1 MKAKPFISVI
11 IPSYNRA
18 SMIAKTIESLQ
29 QQDYNDYEILVID
42 DGSTDNT
49 EQVVKEMTDGR
60 TTYFKKKNAE
70 RAAAR
75 NYGARLA
82 GGSYLNFFDSDDLAL
97 PNHLFEASKLISEKH
112 NPEWFHLGYK
122 WADEEGKIFKVEDN
136 FSAELLNDTIA
147 DGNHLSCNGVF
158 VRKDIFL
165 QHLFNEDR
173 ALSASEDYEL
183 WLRLAARYPLHY
195 SNTVTSVIIDHKSI
209 NDRKTNDRDLIC
221 RLKLLLYYLQ
231 QDEKVMERYEK
242 QFHKI
247 EMDSHS
253 YIALYLAEQP
263 PYKLKSIYYM
273 LLAMGN
279 SLSYP
284 WKRRFYAT
292 VKKILFQW

>member
-1 MKAKPFISVI
+1 MKANPFISVI

-29 QQDYNDYEILVID
+29 QQDYNEYEILVID
-42 DGSTDNT
+42 DGSTDDT
-49 EQVVKEMTDGR
+49 EHVVQEMIDSR
-60 TTYFKKKNAE
+60 TTYFKKLNAE

-82 GGSYLNFFDSDDLAL
+82 KGNYLNFFDSDDLAL
-97 PNHLFEASKLISEKH
+97 PNHLSEASKLISEKH
-112 NPEWFHLGYK
+112 NPEWLHLGYK
-122 WADEEGKIFKVEDN
+122 WANGEGKVLKAEN
-136 FSAELLNDTIA
+136 HFSTGFLNDVIA
-147 DGNHLSCNGVF
+147 DGNHLSVAGVF

-195 SNTVTSVIIDHKSI
+195 TNEVTSVYVDHKSF
-209 NDRKTNDRDLIC
+209 DARKTTDKDLIC
-221 RLKLLLYYLQ
+221 RLKLLLHYLQ
-231 QDEKVMERYEK
+231 QDEKVIERYKK

-247 EMDSHS
+247 KMDSHS

-263 PYKLKSIYYM
+263 PHKLKSIYYM
-273 LLAMGN
+273 LVAMGD
-279 SLSYP
+279 SLSYAK
-284 WKRRFYAT
+284 KRRFYAT
-292 VKKILFQW
+292 IKKLLFQW

>member
-1 MKAKPFISVI
+1 MKGEAFISVI
-11 IPSYNRA
+11 IHCYNRA
-18 SMIAKTIESLQ
+18 EMIAKTIQSLQ
-29 QQDYNDYEILVID
+29 QKDYNNYKIIVID

-49 EQVVKEMTDGR
+49 EQVINEIADAR
-60 TTYFKKKNAE
+60 TTYFKKLNGE

-82 GGSYLNFFDSDDLAL
+82 KGSYLNFFDSDDIAL
-97 PNHLFEASKLISEKH
+97 PNHLSEAAKLISEK
-112 NPEWFHLGYK
+112 NGPEWFHLGYK
-122 WADEEGKIFKVEDN
+122 WADGEGNVFKVEDH
-136 FSAELLNDTIA
+136 FSSEFLNDTIA

-195 SNTVTSVIIDHKSI
+195 TNIVTSVIVDHKAIS
-209 NDRKTNDRDLIC
+209 DRKTNDKDLIR
-221 RLKLLLYYLQ
+221 RLKLLLHYLQ
-231 QDEKVMERYEK
+231 QDKVVMKHYENH
-242 QFHKI
+242 FHKI
-247 EMDSHS
+247 RMDSHS

-273 LLAMGN
+273 LVAMGDSFTYAKN
-279 SLSYP
+279 
-284 WKRRFYAT
+284 RRFYAT
-292 VKKILFQW
+292 IKKILFQW